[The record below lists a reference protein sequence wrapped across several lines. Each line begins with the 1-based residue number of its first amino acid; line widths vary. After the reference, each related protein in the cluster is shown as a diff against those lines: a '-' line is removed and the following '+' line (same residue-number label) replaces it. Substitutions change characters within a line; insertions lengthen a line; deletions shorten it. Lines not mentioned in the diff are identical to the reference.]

1 MQILS
6 RLTFVDG
13 NQLCSVKSLT
23 TKSKAKDLQSCERQ
37 ILIDSPVRL
46 NLDLR
51 RRLQPLLALPLQ
63 LLPLALPQNLVLDEL
78 HDRNLWD
85 KF

>member
-1 MQILS
+1 MAF
-6 RLTFVDG
+6 TMH
-13 NQLCSVKSLT
+13 
-23 TKSKAKDLQSCERQ
+23 RQ

-46 NLDLR
+46 DLDLR
-51 RRLQPLLALPLQ
+51 RGLQPLLALPLQ